1 MVLKG
6 DNHLHSLNTEVTA
19 FGRGNFKKKKKPKN
33 LYNKEQ
39 TSDATATR
47 FCVLQNKH
55 VMEANRPQSVMS
67 TQSHHSPSFREYSW
81 LTGQMIEHVR
91 VTPGHCSLCNI
102 FNVQTL
108 IFVLWESGIL
118 RFHSVWQN
126 DVRPRFSP
134 TGVQHSSSSL
144 PSFQFVTCFQDLVV
158 KVLRLVGIHIVTGST
173 DCLQEGKRIRR
184 EAAN

>member
-1 MVLKG
+1 MVYKWYYKVIITCI
-6 DNHLHSLNTEVTA
+6 HLTLRLLHLGEAIS
-19 FGRGNFKKKKKPKN
+19 KN
-33 LYNKEQ
+33 LYNKEK

-55 VMEANRPQSVMS
+55 VMGANRPQSVMS
-67 TQSHHSPSFREYSW
+67 TQSHHSPSFQEYSW
-81 LTGQMIEHVR
+81 LTGQMIQHVR

-126 DVRPRFSP
+126 DVHPRFP
-134 TGVQHSSSSL
+134 PHWSSTFKLVFAFIPVCYML
-144 PSFQFVTCFQDLVV
+144 PRSC
-158 KVLRLVGIHIVTGST
+158 S
-173 DCLQEGKRIRR
+173 
-184 EAAN
+184 

>member
-1 MVLKG
+1 MVFKG

-19 FGRGNFKKKKKPKN
+19 FGRGNFKKTFIKKK
-33 LYNKEQ
+33 
-39 TSDATATR
+39 TSDGTATR

-67 TQSHHSPSFREYSW
+67 TQSHHSPSFQEYSW

-126 DVRPRFSP
+126 DVRPRFP
-134 TGVQHSSSSL
+134 PPHHWSSTFKLVSAFIPVCYML
-144 PSFQFVTCFQDLVV
+144 PRPCS
-158 KVLRLVGIHIVTGST
+158 
-173 DCLQEGKRIRR
+173 
-184 EAAN
+184 